1 MKTLTLALLG
11 YGTVGK
17 GFVKAL
23 ETARPQLLEKYGV
36 TLRLKTILVNH
47 KDKHSGLS
55 EEGYHLVSDFKE
67 VLLDP
72 EVGVVVEAI
81 SGANPAAIYLTSAL
95 AKGKHV
101 ITANKA
107 ALATSWH
114 VLHRAAAKSGARLYY
129 EASVAAGIPIIE
141 TLKDLSLADEI
152 LSVSGIVNGTTNYIL
167 TEMAEQ
173 GITYESA
180 LMKAQALGYAEANPA
195 ADVDGQDAANKLS
208 ILCSICFSRH
218 IPPEAIKKASI
229 RQLPYAMRGL
239 KLVAMAEMTN
249 SGLSAAVELRQLG
262 PEHPLH
268 HVTGVENAIIV
279 NTKGLGQIKLY
290 GPGAGQSATGTAMVK
305 DLSILLQ
312 HINL

>member
-1 MKTLTLALLG
+1 MKCINMALLG
-11 YGTVGK
+11 YGNVGR
-17 GFVKAL
+17 GF
-23 ETARPQLLEKYGV
+23 ETALSAAKPQLIKQYGV
-36 TLRLKTILVNH
+36 EIKLKTILVNH
-47 KDKHSGLS
+47 KEKHQALR
-55 EEGYHLVSDFKE
+55 EQGYHLANDFKD

-72 EVGVVVEAI
+72 EIDIVVEAI
-81 SGANPAAIYLTSAL
+81 SGANPAAIYLTAAL

-141 TLKDLSLADEI
+141 TLKDLRLADEI
-152 LSVSGIVNGTTNYIL
+152 LSISGIVNGTTNYIL
-167 TEMAEQ
+167 SEMAEQ
-173 GITYESA
+173 GISYESA
-180 LMKAQALGYAEANPA
+180 LMRAQALGYAETNPA
-195 ADVDGQDAANKLS
+195 ADVDGIDAANKLA

-218 IPPEAIKKASI
+218 IPPESIKKASI

-239 KLVAMAEMTN
+239 KLVASAEMTE

-268 HVTGVENAIIV
+268 HVGGVENAIV
-279 NTKGLGQIKLY
+279 VKTKGLGQIKLY
-290 GPGAGQSATGTAMVK
+290 GPGAGGNATGTAMVK

-312 HINL
+312 HIHA